1 MRGNSKAERFTQL
14 SKLIRELE
22 ERIASVIIEDALA
35 AGYLLSVSDG
45 EDYVLVRSKD
55 KVAVLA
61 AMFSTDEDHL
71 VVYRPGQ
78 RRAGSVRFVYGN
90 SGWDVV
96 CDYTC
101 NLEHIMARANALAD
115 EYSP

>member
-1 MRGNSKAERFTQL
+1 MRGTQKQREVHAM

-35 AGYLLSVSDG
+35 AGYLLSVYDG

-61 AMFSTDEDHL
+61 AMFSTDEDYL

-78 RRAGSVRFVYGN
+78 RRAGWVRFVYGN
-90 SGWDVV
+90 SGLGGV

-101 NLEHIMARANALAD
+101 NLEHIMAGGEALAD
-115 EYSP
+115 G

>member
-1 MRGNSKAERFTQL
+1 M

-35 AGYLLSVSDG
+35 AGYLLSVYDG
-45 EDYVLVRSKD
+45 EDYVLVRSKN
-55 KVAVLA
+55 KVTVLT
-61 AMFSTDEDHL
+61 AMFSTNEDHL

-78 RRAGSVRFVYGN
+78 RRAGWVRFVYGN

-101 NLEHIMARANALAD
+101 NLEHIMTRANALSD
-115 EYSP
+115 EYSA

>member
-1 MRGNSKAERFTQL
+1 MPVHAM

-35 AGYLLSVSDG
+35 AGYLLSVYDG
-45 EDYVLVRSKD
+45 KDYVLVRSKN
-55 KVAVLA
+55 KVAVLTA
-61 AMFSTDEDHL
+61 FSTDEDQL

-78 RRAGSVRFVYGN
+78 RRAGWVRFVYGN

-96 CDYTC
+96 CGYTC
-101 NLEHIMARANALAD
+101 NLEHIMTRANALSD
-115 EYSP
+115 EYSA